1 MANNKRYDFNFNLSS
16 LSTYTD
22 EVGGELI
29 RRAILESET
38 IKLIKVQPGVK
49 GSQAIN
55 LLNSN
60 LEVQDGTCG
69 WSPSG
74 STIYTQRDITVC
86 QYKINETLCP
96 ADLNNYWL
104 GALLTPGSTPE
115 TVPFEQQI
123 AELKTAQISQ
133 YVENQIWGASSA
145 TTCFSGLKEL
155 VRGVSGT
162 TADTATVTGGIVVP
176 GQSPIAS
183 TTALSQVD
191 ALIEQIPDDV
201 VNRTDWVVFMSHANY
216 RKYLINYRTSNYYHF
231 NPEGSYEEFKTFH
244 PATNILV
251 HPVGGLL
258 NSNLVVL
265 MPAGYAVAGVDLLSD
280 MDNLKMFYSVD
291 FDEVRLRCNFK
302 IGVQLAWP
310 QFVITNG
317 LT

>member
-1 MANNKRYDFNFNLSS
+1 MANKKYDFNFNLSS
-16 LSTYTD
+16 LSTYTE
-22 EVGGELI
+22 EVSGELI

-104 GALLTPGSTPE
+104 GQLLTPGSTPE
-115 TVPFEQQI
+115 SVPFEQQI
-123 AELKTAQISQ
+123 SELKVAQISQ

-145 TTCFSGLKEL
+145 TTCFSGFKEL
-155 VRGVSGT
+155 VAQQGTGT
-162 TADTATVTGGIVVP
+162 TTVTGGIVVT
-176 GQSPIAS
+176 GQTAIGS
-183 TTALSQVD
+183 TTALAQID
-191 ALIEQIPDDV
+191 NLIEAIPDDV

-216 RKYLINYRTSNYYHF
+216 RKYLINYRTANYYHF

-258 NSNLVVL
+258 NSNLVML
-265 MPAGYAVAGVDLLSD
+265 APAGYLVAGVDLMSD

-291 FDEVRLRCNFK
+291 FDEVRLRSNFK
-302 IGVQLAWP
+302 IGVQIAWP
-310 QFVITNG
+310 NFVITNG

>member
-1 MANNKRYDFNFNLSS
+1 MANKKYDFNFNLSS

-104 GALLTPGSTPE
+104 GQLLTPGSTPE

-123 AELKTAQISQ
+123 SELKTAQISQ

-145 TTCFSGLKEL
+145 TTCFSGIKQL

-162 TADTATVTGGIVVP
+162 TADTQTITGGIVVP
-176 GQSPIAS
+176 GQSPIGS
-183 TTALSQVD
+183 TTALSQID

-201 VNRTDWVVFMSHANY
+201 VNRTDWVVFMSHSNY
-216 RKYLINYRTSNYYHF
+216 RKYLINYRTANYYHF

-265 MPAGYAVAGVDLLSD
+265 MPAGYAVAGVDLMSD

-291 FDEVRLRCNFK
+291 FDEVRLRANFK

-310 QFVITNG
+310 NFVITNG

>member
-1 MANNKRYDFNFNLSS
+1 
-16 LSTYTD
+16 
-22 EVGGELI
+22 
-29 RRAILESET
+29 
-38 IKLIKVQPGVK
+38 
-49 GSQAIN
+49 
-55 LLNSN
+55 LNSD
-60 LEVQDGTCG
+60 LYVQDGTCG

-74 STIYTQRDITVC
+74 QTIYTQRDITVC

-104 GALLTPGSTPE
+104 GQLLTPGSTPE

-123 AELKTAQISQ
+123 SELKVAQISQ
-133 YVENQIWGASSA
+133 YVENTIWGASSA
-145 TTCFSGLKEL
+145 TTCFSGIKEL

-162 TADTATVTGGIVVP
+162 SADTATVAGGIVVP
-176 GQSPIAS
+176 GQSALNS
-183 TTALSQVD
+183 TTALSQID
-191 ALIEQIPDDV
+191 NLIEQIPDDV

-216 RKYLINYRTSNYYHF
+216 RKYLINYRTANYYHF
-231 NPEGSYEEFKTFH
+231 NPEGSYQEFKTFH

-258 NSNLVVL
+258 NSNLIVL
-265 MPAGYAVAGVDLLSD
+265 VPAGYVVAGVDLMSD

-302 IGVQLAWP
+302 IGVQIAWP

>member
-1 MANNKRYDFNFNLSS
+1 MEKKRHDFSFNLSS

-38 IKLIKVQPGVK
+38 IKIIKVQPGVK

-55 LLNSN
+55 LLNSD
-60 LEVQDGTCG
+60 LYVQDGTCG

-104 GALLTPGSTPE
+104 GQLLTPGSTPE

-123 AELKTAQISQ
+123 SELKVSQVSQ
-133 YVENQIWGASSA
+133 YVENQLWGASSA
-145 TTCFSGLKEL
+145 TTCFSGIKEL

-162 TADTATVTGGIVVP
+162 TADTQTITGGIVVS
-176 GQSPIAS
+176 GQSPLTS
-183 TTALSQVD
+183 TTALSQID
-191 ALIEQIPDDV
+191 NLIEQIPDDV

-216 RKYLINYRTSNYYHF
+216 RKYLINYRTANYYHF
-231 NPEGSYEEFKTFH
+231 NPEGSYQEFKTFH

-258 NSNLVVL
+258 NSNLIVL
-265 MPAGYAVAGVDLLSD
+265 MPAGYCVAGVDLMSD

-291 FDEVRLRCNFK
+291 FDEVRLRVNFK

-310 QFVITNG
+310 NFVITNG

>member
-1 MANNKRYDFNFNLSS
+1 MANKKYDFNFNLSS

-86 QYKINETLCP
+86 QYKVNETLCP

-104 GALLTPGSTPE
+104 GQLLAPGSTPE
-115 TVPFEQQI
+115 SVPFEQQI
-123 AELKTAQISQ
+123 SELKVAQISQ

-145 TTCFSGLKEL
+145 TTCFSGFKEL
-155 VRGVSGT
+155 VAQQGTGT
-162 TADTATVTGGIVVP
+162 TTVTGGIVVT
-176 GQSPIAS
+176 GQTAITS
-183 TTALSQVD
+183 TTALAQID
-191 ALIEQIPDDV
+191 NLIEAIPDDV

-216 RKYLINYRTSNYYHF
+216 RKYLINYRTANYYHF

-258 NSNLVVL
+258 NSNLIML
-265 MPAGYAVAGVDLLSD
+265 APAGYCVAGVDLMSD

-291 FDEVRLRCNFK
+291 FDEVRLRSNFK
-302 IGVQLAWP
+302 IGVQIAWP
-310 QFVITNG
+310 NFVITNG

>member
-1 MANNKRYDFNFNLSS
+1 MANKKYDFNFNLSS

-86 QYKINETLCP
+86 QYKVNETLCP

-104 GALLTPGSTPE
+104 GQLLTPGSTPE

-123 AELKTAQISQ
+123 SELKVAQISQ

-145 TTCFSGLKEL
+145 TTCFSGFKEL
-155 VRGVSGT
+155 VRQFGTGT
-162 TADTATVTGGIVVP
+162 TTVTGGIVVT
-176 GQSPIAS
+176 GQTPIAS
-183 TTALSQVD
+183 TTALAQVD
-191 ALIEQIPDDV
+191 NLIEQIPDDV

-216 RKYLINYRTSNYYHF
+216 RKYLINYRTANYYHF

-258 NSNLVVL
+258 NSNLIML
-265 MPAGYAVAGVDLLSD
+265 APAGYLVAGVDLMSD

-291 FDEVRLRCNFK
+291 FDEVRLRSNFK
-302 IGVQLAWP
+302 IGVQIAWP
-310 QFVITNG
+310 NFVITNG

>member
-1 MANNKRYDFNFNLSS
+1 MANKKYDFNFNLSS

-86 QYKINETLCP
+86 QYKVNETLCP

-104 GALLTPGSTPE
+104 GQLLTPGSTPE

-123 AELKTAQISQ
+123 SELKVAQISQ

-145 TTCFSGLKEL
+145 TTCFSGFKEL

-162 TADTATVTGGIVVP
+162 TADTQTVTGGIVVP

-183 TTALSQVD
+183 TTALSQID
-191 ALIEQIPDDV
+191 NLIEQIPDDV

-216 RKYLINYRTSNYYHF
+216 RKYLINYRTANYYHF

-265 MPAGYAVAGVDLLSD
+265 MPAGYAVAGVDLMSD

-291 FDEVRLRCNFK
+291 FDEVRLRSNFK

-310 QFVITNG
+310 NFVITNG
-317 LT
+317 LS